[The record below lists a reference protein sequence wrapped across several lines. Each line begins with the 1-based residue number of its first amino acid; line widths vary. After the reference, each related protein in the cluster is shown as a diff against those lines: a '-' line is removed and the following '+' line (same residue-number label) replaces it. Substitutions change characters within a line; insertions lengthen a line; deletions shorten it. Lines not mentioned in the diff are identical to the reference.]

1 MPQLPNAAPGA
12 RVAHATDRRD
22 RPTQMTTT
30 ETEGGRLAADP
41 SAAGQMAAAQP
52 DAPHPSKTQPA
63 RAKAANRAFAAAF
76 GTGTGAA
83 IVFHDLASI

>member
-12 RVAHATDRRD
+12 RVSHAADRRD
-22 RPTQMTTT
+22 RPAQMTTT
-30 ETEGGRLAADP
+30 QVEGARPAAD
-41 SAAGQMAAAQP
+41 SSVWGQMAAAQP
-52 DAPHPSKTQPA
+52 DAPHPTRTEPA
-63 RAKAANRAFAAAF
+63 KPKSAPRAFAAAF